1 MGDTFS
7 TYHPIVNLLYFVF
20 VIGVSMFLMHPV
32 FLSIGLICA
41 TIYCA
46 VLQGMKKTVKGFCLF
61 TLPMIVIVALINPMF
76 NHYGVTVLFYLYN
89 GNPIT
94 LESMVY
100 GVAMAAML
108 AGVVLWFRCYNEIMT
123 SDKFIYL
130 FGRVIPALS
139 LILSMCLRFIP
150 KFSRRMQVISNG
162 QKCIGRDVSNGNLV
176 EKLRHGITSLSI
188 LITWSL
194 ESAIESADSMKA
206 RGYGLKGRTAFS
218 IYHLDKRDRR
228 FLMAMA
234 VLAGSFFAGCIR
246 GHAYV
251 MYNPK
256 IRMTGFPPTVGGM
269 LTYGVYGLF
278 CLLPVLVDAAEGY
291 RWARLRGEVVRAGRA
306 DYRLWDGGEVQEK

>member
-7 TYHPIVNLLYFVF
+7 TCHPIVNLLYFVF

-32 FLSIGLICA
+32 FLGISLVCA
-41 TIYCA
+41 TVYCA
-46 VLQGMKKTVKGFCLF
+46 VLRGIGKTVKGFCLF
-61 TLPMIVIVALINPMF
+61 TLPMLVIVALINPMF
-76 NHYGVTVLFYLYN
+76 NHYGVTVLFYLNN

-108 AGVVLWFRCYNEIMT
+108 ASVTLWFRCYSEVMT

-150 KFSRRMQVISNG
+150 KFSQRMQVISNG
-162 QKCIGRDVSNGNLV
+162 QKCIGRDISNGNLV
-176 EKLRHGITSLSI
+176 QKLRHGITSLSI

-194 ESAIESADSMKA
+194 ESAIDSADSMKA

-218 IYHLDKRDRR
+218 IYRLDRRDRL
-228 FLMAMA
+228 FLAVMA
-234 VLAGSFFAGCIR
+234 VLAGGFFAGC
-246 GHAYV
+246 GQGNAYV
-251 MYNPK
+251 MYDPK
-256 IRMTGFPPTVGGM
+256 IRISGFPPTVGGI
-269 LTYGVYGLF
+269 LTYCIYGVF
-278 CLLPVLVDAAEGY
+278 CLLPVLLDAADGY
-291 RWARLRGEVVRAGRA
+291 RWARLRREVARAGRA
-306 DYRLWDGGEVQEK
+306 DYRLWISGEVQKR